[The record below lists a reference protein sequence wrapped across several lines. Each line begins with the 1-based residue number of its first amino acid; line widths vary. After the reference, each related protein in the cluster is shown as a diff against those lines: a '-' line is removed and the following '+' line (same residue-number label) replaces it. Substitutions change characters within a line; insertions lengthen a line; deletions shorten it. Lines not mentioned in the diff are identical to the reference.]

1 MECDPSFHLLDDA
14 KARAVHLL
22 TCPLCT
28 KEYEDPRILP
38 CQHTFCCRCLVAYVG
53 HVMSA
58 SSTHRGAFSCP
69 SCLADVGLPAAGA
82 SAFPVD
88 QRIRNIRQLVVDEMV
103 TDLKSRLKGRLHGD
117 GMCNGGGGGVGVPG
131 DEGHG
136 HHGGARLG
144 KINERPGVDDGNSSD
159 AESGTWTSS
168 PWTRR
173 FGDESAHSAHQTP
186 APGDSAFSR
195 QTPGYSSVGGASRTR
210 RSRADAPPKR
220 CDDPR
225 FETPPFGDYG
235 GSLSDTDTRFGR
247 NQPGYFSMRSPR
259 SRRSRM
265 ADGETHY
272 DSVGVGRFEG
282 RNMTSS
288 DSFGNGQASPL
299 TPETLRGN
307 YQQRSASHVDVS
319 TKSSPFD
326 NINRD
331 DDDFETYTPKIGR
344 NRLAYSSLRGKKRYR
359 HVPDAHQLF
368 DSAADVVSEEPPSSD
383 GSSRF
388 VNLDSK
394 VTYSYQSQT
403 CGTSEFS
410 ETFHRTVS
418 SDHSWTRNTSDH
430 KAREQ
435 KLPEHSRTSE
445 DGRRRTTSHQDAG
458 KNRTDLHE
466 TRPQRPDNLDI
477 AGLSVLSHLP
487 ASVKS
492 PVRSPVSECAAR
504 SAADHSELRTQLDHT
519 TDEVHHQTIVS
530 ASSSTSCAVDEV
542 PSLSHTQNDVA
553 SQLNNLDNTCTGD
566 VANSKHSGPTT
577 SYSADSSEDGSV
589 GKPDDALPYSRDCSK
604 PATAGRSA
612 ESNDAVYQADI
623 LVDRQC
629 SLSEEVIASPPCSP
643 SYFSRLTKFRL
654 SQNSRHAA
662 SPTSSSAVDS
672 TSKEAVSPHSQLDSA
687 DVTSTVIPTA
697 KSDVRKRPAV
707 FVPTPFP
714 QSFSASGSGESA
726 VTSTPLVVGNDDE
739 LRSEPVSSN
748 EEHPSERQLE
758 LHPASVSDG
767 TVDHICNDGMS
778 LDADVESGV
787 QSVSSSYNTTNVEDA
802 QISSSDVSPTAET
815 TGTAESPP
823 GTESDDIHTFVD
835 DVSTAQQRHDED
847 SAVYSAGIDSD
858 ASVKSA
864 TEPCMPTP
872 TTDDDIS
879 TDDVLLNAVDELV
892 SPTLGDQQ
900 DGQTDVSSGL
910 GDSGCGL
917 TSSEGNPVDDVVTD
931 FNVEHQDDVE
941 LASEVVESGTVENG
955 GAKDDDSGSRSSAC
969 SASDELRYQH
979 EQQPQTGDDGINED
993 DVVSNNKVAAEKD
1006 WNGETGFRTS
1016 QPSSQADDVIDDQS
1030 ADGYVLS
1037 TGLAPLG
1044 DGSLVVADYGAG
1056 CVCLCDAEGR
1066 ADHRVT
1072 GFKPF
1077 SVASTSM
1084 IAGDDDELIYVGDR
1098 RRKTLVVLDS
1108 HGSDVAQWPD
1118 NQFDWICGIACL
1130 PDGQLAV
1137 LDRSRTRQLGIYAT
1151 SGDDGRAL
1159 TELGGQGSSLGD
1171 LCMAEFVAADSRG
1184 RVLVTDS
1191 GNHCVKAF
1199 DHRVA
1204 RPGVVAVYGTARGSG
1219 DAQLQ
1224 WPKGVAVD
1232 SADNVLVADCRN
1244 GRVVSF
1250 SVDGRPLGSV
1260 VPTVRG
1266 PYAVCTLPT
1275 SLSNRRRL
1283 AVTTYSVSGLSEF
1296 RLYDYDVDA
1305 IFV

>member
-1 MECDPSFHLLDDA
+1 MECDASFHLLDDA
-14 KARAVHLL
+14 KARALHLL

-53 HVMSA
+53 RVMAA
-58 SSTHRGAFSCP
+58 SSAHRGSFSCP

-117 GMCNGGGGGVGVPG
+117 GMCNGGGGGGVGGPA
-131 DEGHG
+131 DEGQS

-144 KINERPGVDDGNSSD
+144 KISERPGADDSNSSD

-168 PWTRR
+168 PWTQR
-173 FGDESAHSAHQTP
+173 FVDESAHSAHQTP
-186 APGDSAFSR
+186 AQGDSTFSR
-195 QTPGYSSVGGASRTR
+195 QTPGYSSVRGASRTR
-210 RSRADAPPKR
+210 RSRADATPKQ

-225 FETPPFGDYG
+225 FEMPAFGDYG
-235 GSLSDTDTRFGR
+235 GSSSDTDTRFSR
-247 NQPGYFSMRSPR
+247 NQPGYFSMRLPR

-288 DSFGNGQASPL
+288 DSFSSGQASPL

-331 DDDFETYTPKIGR
+331 DDDFESYTPKIGR

-359 HVPDAHQLF
+359 LLDPHQLF
-368 DSAADVVSEEPPSSD
+368 DNAADVVSEEPPSSD

-394 VTYSYQSQT
+394 VTYNYRSQT
-403 CGTSEFS
+403 CGASEFS
-410 ETFHRTVS
+410 ETLRRTVS

-435 KLPEHSRTSE
+435 KLPEHNRTSE
-445 DGRRRTTSHQDAG
+445 DNQRRTASHQDAG
-458 KNRTDLHE
+458 KNRADLHQ
-466 TRPQRPDNLDI
+466 TRPQRPDSLDI
-477 AGLSVLSHLP
+477 TGLSVLSHLP

-504 SAADHSELRTQLDHT
+504 SADDHSELRTQLDHA
-519 TDEVHHQTIVS
+519 TDEVHHQTTVS
-530 ASSSTSCAVDEV
+530 ASSSASCAVDEV
-542 PSLSHTQNDVA
+542 SSVSHTQNDVT
-553 SQLNNLDNTCTGD
+553 SQLNNLDNTGD
-566 VANSKHSGPTT
+566 VADSKHSPPTT
-577 SYSADSSEDGSV
+577 SYSANSSEDSSV
-589 GKPDDALPYSRDCSK
+589 IKPDDVSKPDDALPYSLEYSE
-604 PATAGRSA
+604 PATAGRSD
-612 ESNDAVYQADI
+612 ENNDAVYQAGI

-629 SLSEEVIASPPCSP
+629 SLSEEGKASPPCSP
-643 SYFSRLTKFRL
+643 SHFSRLTKFRL

-662 SPTSSSAVDS
+662 SPTSSAAADS
-672 TSKEAVSPHSQLDSA
+672 TSKEAVSPHPRLDSA

-714 QSFSASGSGESA
+714 QSFSTSDSGESA
-726 VTSTPLVVGNDDE
+726 VTSTPSVVGNNE

-748 EEHPSERQLE
+748 EEHPSDRQLE
-758 LHPASVSDG
+758 LRPASVSDS
-767 TVDHICNDGMS
+767 TVDHVCNDGMS
-778 LDADVESGV
+778 PDADVESGL
-787 QSVSSSYNTTNVEDA
+787 QSVSSTANVNDA
-802 QISSSDVSPTAET
+802 QICSSDVSPTAET
-815 TGTAESPP
+815 TGTAELLP
-823 GTESDDIHTFVD
+823 GTESDDVHTSV
-835 DVSTAQQRHDED
+835 DVSTAQQRQDED
-847 SAVYSAGIDSD
+847 SAVYSAGVDSD

-872 TTDDDIS
+872 TTDDDVS

-892 SPTLGDQQ
+892 SATPGDQQ
-900 DGQTDVSSGL
+900 DGQTDVNSGL
-910 GDSGCGL
+910 GDSGYGL
-917 TSSEGNPVDDVVTD
+917 TLSEGNPADGVVTY
-931 FNVEHQDDVE
+931 FNVEHQDDAE
-941 LASEVVESGTVENG
+941 LASEVVEGGTVENG
-955 GAKDDDSGSRSSAC
+955 GGKDDGSEGRSSAC
-969 SASDELRYQH
+969 SASDELHHQH
-979 EQQPQTGDDGINED
+979 EQQRQTCDDRVNED
-993 DVVSNNKVAAEKD
+993 DVVSNNKMAAEKD
-1006 WNGETGFRTS
+1006 WDGETGFRTS
-1016 QPSSQADDVIDDQS
+1016 QRSRQADDVIDDQS

-1037 TGLAPLG
+1037 TGLAPLA

-1056 CVCLCDAEGR
+1056 SVCLCDAEGR

-1130 PDGQLAV
+1130 PGGQLAV

-1151 SGDDGRAL
+1151 SGDDGRVL

-1171 LCMAEFVAADSRG
+1171 LCMAEFIAADSRG

-1199 DHRVA
+1199 DPRLA

-1244 GRVVSF
+1244 SRVVSF

-1266 PYAVCTLPT
+1266 PFAVCTLPT
-1275 SLSNRRRL
+1275 SLTNRRRL